1 MMITSLSVILIGSP
15 IIILRSNRCLRLDSA
30 ISKGAWENY
39 LRLDYMPSVILFVD
53 HSDENAVEHLIL
65 LEGQYRFTRL
75 TLNLSQEVAIL
86 DGANLNSTLDT
97 TGLLANLDVSARTR
111 LNFCH
116 ASESKLRAQRET
128 VSGR

>member
-15 IIILRSNRCLRLDSA
+15 IYYFA
-30 ISKGAWENY
+30 IEPMLTVGFGDIEGRVENY

-75 TLNLSQEVAIL
+75 TLNLSQEVARL
-86 DGANLNSTLDT
+86 DGQTLIARSTRPDCWQT
-97 TGLLANLDVSARTR
+97 ST
-111 LNFCH
+111 
-116 ASESKLRAQRET
+116 
-128 VSGR
+128 